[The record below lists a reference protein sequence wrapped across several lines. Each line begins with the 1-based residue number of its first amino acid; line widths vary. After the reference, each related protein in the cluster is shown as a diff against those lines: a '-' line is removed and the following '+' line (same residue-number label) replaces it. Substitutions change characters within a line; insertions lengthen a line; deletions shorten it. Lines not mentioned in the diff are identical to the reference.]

1 MTLPSHKISFARL
14 ADMAE
19 GRLDAAARAETE
31 AHVASC
37 SRCSDQL
44 DSLRRAIGVMRADA
58 SEDAPRDVL
67 SYTLSMF
74 RARRAAGD
82 ASPSLARRVLA
93 ALSFDSARLAPA
105 YGLRSAATAESARQ
119 MLFTAGDAEID
130 LRLARE
136 GDGWVL
142 AGQVLGECAPG
153 GRVSVEAAEGDAR
166 AEAEMNDLCE
176 FTLAPV
182 PDGVYRLRLV
192 VGGAEIEVPEIVLAA

>member
-19 GRLDAAARAETE
+19 GRLDDAARAETE

-37 SRCSDQL
+37 PRCAARL
-44 DSLRRAIGVMRADA
+44 DTIGRTLDLMRADA

-67 SYTLSMF
+67 AQTVSMF
-74 RARRAAGD
+74 RASRAASGER
-82 ASPSLARRVLA
+82 PSLARKVLA

-105 YGLRSAATAESARQ
+105 FGLRSAATAESARQ
-119 MLFTAGDAEID
+119 MIFTAGDAEID

-153 GRVSVEAAEGDAR
+153 GRVTVEATAGDAR
-166 AEAEMNDLCE
+166 AEASMNDLCE

-192 VGGAEIEVPEIVLAA
+192 LGGAEIEVPEIVLAA